1 MKQHEAIKRILM
13 AIAELQDYSTSQG
26 PLEAASADEAITKLE
41 EVIEAIQKHQL
52 EYTPFAA

>member
-1 MKQHEAIKRILM
+1 M

-26 PLEAASADEAITKLE
+26 RLERTSADEAITMLE
-41 EVIEAIQKHQL
+41 EVIEAIQKRQL

>member
-1 MKQHEAIKRILM
+1 M